1 MAQAADAILV
11 AGALIVREG
20 LILLGRRAPHKRIC
34 PDTWDL
40 IGGHVE
46 AGETLAQAL
55 VRELAEEID
64 IRPTRFSEIAEIDF
78 SQEAGRLV
86 LYHMFRVD
94 GFEGAPRLANPEHV
108 ALNWFTWAEALALPD
123 LASDRYRPLIAAEAA
138 REQGDE

>member
-1 MAQAADAILV
+1 MGQPADAILV

-20 LILLGRRAPHKRIC
+20 RVLLGRRAPHKRIC

-46 AGETLAQAL
+46 AGETLEQGL

-64 IRPTRFSEIAEIDF
+64 IRPTRFAEIAEIDF

-86 LYHMFRVD
+86 LYHMFRIDAFD
-94 GFEGAPRLANPEHV
+94 GEPRLANPEHV
-108 ALNWFTWAEALALPD
+108 ALRWFGWAEALALPD
-123 LASDRYRPLIAAEAA
+123 LASDRYRPIMGAEAA
-138 REQGDE
+138 RERGR